1 MVFSFKNLLEYWRK
15 QSYIHILIIPSYK
28 WNDRVQTHRRTIM
41 WYLYILDEIREDLPE
56 EVMLQLSLR
65 SWRLVPS
72 LHGKQMGKQWKQC
85 QTLFWGAP
93 KSLQMVTASMK
104 LEDAYSLE
112 EKLRPTQIIY
122 SKADTLLCQLRSV
135 QSRLWFFLWSCM
147 DVRVGL

>member
-72 LHGKQMGKQWKQC
+72 LHGK
-85 QTLFWGAP
+85 
-93 KSLQMVTASMK
+93 
-104 LEDAYSLE
+104 
-112 EKLRPTQIIY
+112 
-122 SKADTLLCQLRSV
+122 
-135 QSRLWFFLWSCM
+135 
-147 DVRVGL
+147 